1 MAALFYWARKAKM
14 SDFSMIGKWIFLTGL
29 LLVVIGALIWATGKI
44 PFLGHLP
51 GDLRFE
57 GQNFKFYFP
66 LATCLL
72 ISVLGSL
79 LLWIISK
86 FK

>member
-1 MAALFYWARKAKM
+1 M
-14 SDFSMIGKWIFLTGL
+14 GKWLVLMGL
-29 LLVVIGALIWATGKI
+29 VLAGIGALIWATGKV
-44 PFLGHLP
+44 PFLGRLP
-51 GDLRFE
+51 GDLHFE

-72 ISVLGSL
+72 LSVFGSL
-79 LLWIISK
+79 LLWIFSK

>member
-1 MAALFYWARKAKM
+1 MFE
-14 SDFSMIGKWIFLTGL
+14 FSLIGKWVVLTGVA
-29 LLVVIGALIWATGKI
+29 LVGIGALMWATGTI
-44 PFLGHLP
+44 PFLGRLP

-72 ISVLGSL
+72 LSAFGSL
-79 LLWIISK
+79 LLWVFSK
-86 FK
+86 LK